1 MGTRDLEGPRRPR
14 LGIVDQA
21 DLGGRAAHVEGEH
34 AVERALPGDVAC
46 EDGAAHR
53 PGFDEANGEADR
65 RPDVG
70 DAAAGEHDEERT
82 VETGLAQ
89 ASLQVA
95 QVARHHRL
103 NVGIGTGGR
112 ETLVLAHLR
121 RDLGGKGDG
130 EVRQRV
136 LQDRAHTALVR
147 RVDVGVQE
155 ADRRALDPLGG
166 ELRGRGFDRPFV
178 EGQDRLARGVEPLGN
193 GEAPLPRHQR
203 HRLLHVD
210 VVLLEAALRPHLDGI
225 AEAFR
230 RHQRGPCALA
240 LDQRVGGERGAVN
253 NQCNVRGRDAAGV
266 HRLREGLAHPFLGRV
281 GRRQHL
287 RRDPLRPALQHDIGE
302 GAADIDADPN
312 PRVRTCHYQ
321 LPPESG
327 ARPCPR
333 LRPRSGAAR
342 RRPAHRGPL
351 RPARRVR

>member
-1 MGTRDLEGPRRPR
+1 MAST
-14 LGIVDQA
+14 
-21 DLGGRAAHVEGEH
+21 AAF
-34 AVERALPGDVAC
+34 VER
-46 EDGAAHR
+46 
-53 PGFDEANGEADR
+53 
-65 RPDVG
+65 
-70 DAAAGEHDEERT
+70 
-82 VETGLAQ
+82 
-89 ASLQVA
+89 
-95 QVARHHRL
+95 
-103 NVGIGTGGR
+103 
-112 ETLVLAHLR
+112 
-121 RDLGGKGDG
+121 
-130 EVRQRV
+130 
-136 LQDRAHTALVR
+136 QDW
-147 RVDVGVQE
+147 
-155 ADRRALDPLGG
+155 
-166 ELRGRGFDRPFV
+166 
-178 EGQDRLARGVEPLGN
+178 LARGVEPLGN

-225 AEAFR
+225 AEALG

-253 NQCNVRGRDAAGV
+253 DQCNVRGRDAAGL
-266 HRLREGLAHPFLGRV
+266 HRLGEGLAHPFLGRV